1 MRYRSLI
8 VLACVLSSCTK
19 SDDES
24 QASPPSG
31 QAEQT
36 TAAAP
41 VAAQPKSP
49 AASRK
54 LDCGA
59 SSSSRITATGIG
71 DLQVGRTVAAVKQ
84 LCNVTRDAAE
94 PGYEGMTERILTVA
108 LGADM
113 VRAAIVEGLVWRVT
127 ITQPRFATP
136 DGLRVGTPLSDL
148 ISEKGVRIAEGEDGP
163 RLMVP
168 THCGLSFHFSIQSRS
183 PSGVSWTAMQLRRQ
197 HSAARVDRIL
207 VTRCL
212 K

>member
-1 MRYRSLI
+1 MRYRSLT

-19 SDDES
+19 SYDES

-31 QAEQT
+31 QAAQT

-41 VAAQPKSP
+41 VEAQPQP
-49 AASRK
+49 QVASRK

-59 SSSSRITATGIG
+59 KSSSRITATGIG

-108 LGADM
+108 LGADT
-113 VRAAIVEGLVWRVT
+113 VRATIVNDLVWRLT
-127 ITQPRFATP
+127 ITHPRFATP
-136 DGLRVGTPLSDL
+136 DGLRVGMPLSSL
-148 ISEKGVRIAEGEDGP
+148 ISEKGVQIAEGEDGP
-163 RLMVP
+163 YLMVP
-168 THCGLSFHFSIQSRS
+168 AHCGLSFRFSIQSRA
-183 PSGVSWTAMQLRRQ
+183 PSGVPWTVARLREQ

-207 VTRCL
+207 VTRCAR
-212 K
+212 